1 MEQLDGRELG
11 EELILPPSCL
21 RAEGDVLLDDV
32 SPEDIGVK
40 LGVKVS
46 PAGDGAEGF
55 IRSVLGI

>member
-1 MEQLDGRELG
+1 MEQLAGLELG
-11 EELILPPSCL
+11 EELIIPPSCL

-32 SPEDIGVK
+32 SPEEISEK

-46 PAGDGAEGF
+46 PAGNGAEGF